1 MKNMQKLMLGGIS
14 VLVAAA
20 VLTGCGSGAKPESK
34 APAEKTLR
42 VGTEAAYPPFEF
54 TKDNSNELQGFDIDL
69 MNAAAKRAGY
79 KVEWK
84 NMGFDALIPAL
95 QSDQLDAAIS
105 GMSITDERKKIV
117 NFSDAY
123 YSAGSNAVFK
133 VGADIHTAADLAG
146 KTLAAQIGTTGADE
160 AHTIP
165 GATVKEFN
173 SAPDALQE
181 VLGGGSQV
189 AIIDGPVAA
198 YYLKL
203 EPGKYE
209 MFPTGTPE
217 IPIGIAMNKNNTELL
232 QKINTALADMKKDG
246 EYAKIQEKWFGKV
259 EK

>member
-1 MKNMQKLMLGGIS
+1 MKNMRKLILGTLGIF
-14 VLVAAA
+14 
-20 VLTGCGSGAKPESK
+20 VLTAVIAGCGGKDEKK
-34 APAEKTLR
+34 ATAEKVLR

-95 QSDQLDAAIS
+95 QSDQIDAAIS
-105 GMSITDERKKIV
+105 GMSITEDRKKIV

-123 YSAGSNAVFK
+123 YSAGSNAVYK
-133 VGADIHTAADLAG
+133 IGAPIRTPADLAG
-146 KTLAAQIGTTGADE
+146 KAIAAQIGTTGAEE

-181 VLGGGSQV
+181 VMGGGSQV

-209 MFPTGTPE
+209 MFATGTPE
-217 IPIGIAMNKNNTELL
+217 IPIGIAMNKNNTDLL
-232 QKINTALADMKKDG
+232 KAINGALADMKKDG
-246 EYAKIQEKWFGKV
+246 EYAKLQEKWFGKV